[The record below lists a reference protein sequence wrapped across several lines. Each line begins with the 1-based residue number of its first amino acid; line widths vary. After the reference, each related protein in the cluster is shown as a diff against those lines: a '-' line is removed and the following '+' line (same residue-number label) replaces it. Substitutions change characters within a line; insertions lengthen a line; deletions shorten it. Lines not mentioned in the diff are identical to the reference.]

1 MGCYRLTFC
10 GLDALP
16 ERSLIVNCMSK
27 EQVRDVAV
35 RILERSTYLFV
46 EVFDGPYLVYSLGR
60 S

>member
-1 MGCYRLTFC
+1 VGCYRLTFC
-10 GLDALP
+10 GLETLP
-16 ERSLIVNCMSK
+16 DRSLVVNSVSK
-27 EQVRDVAV
+27 EHARGVAA